1 MSTPSPQQNITLP
14 DGKLFTVTIDSANYP
29 REFPAELTFT
39 EDLVS
44 SGWTAAYSVPSV
56 LLSQLNCPVT
66 QAAGLIE
73 FGFEMRGVTE
83 DQKKAGYI
91 DGPYVFLFAPPAG
104 GASATHFSGMMTD
117 PRPEQAEDNF
127 TARGNEGDT
136 SKSY

>member
-1 MSTPSPQQNITLP
+1 MSTPGPQQNITLP
-14 DGKLFTVTIDSANYP
+14 GGKLFTVLIDSLNYP
-29 REFPAELTFT
+29 SDFPAELTFT

-44 SGWTAAYSVPSV
+44 LEWTAAYSVPSV

-91 DGPYVFLFAPPAG
+91 DGPYSFTFVPPG
-104 GASATHFSGMMTD
+104 GVATQFSGEMTD
-117 PRPEQAEDNF
+117 PRPEQAEDTF
-127 TARGNEGDT
+127 TARGNEADT

>member
-14 DGKLFTVTIDSANYP
+14 AGKLFTVTIDSDNYP
-29 REFPAELTFT
+29 SDFPAELTFSQ
-39 EDLVS
+39 DLVS
-44 SGWTAAYSVPSV
+44 LEWTAAYSVPSV

-66 QAAGLIE
+66 QDAGLLQ

-91 DGPYVFLFAPPAG
+91 DGPYAFSFVPPG
-104 GASATHFSGMMTD
+104 GVATQFSGMMND
-117 PRPEQAEDNF
+117 PRPDQAEDNF

-136 SKSY
+136 SKPY